1 MKMNLTK
8 LTDHSQD
15 SKTLCTTC
23 VDHYMS
29 ESNSVIEMLH
39 GQFFAEQDEEEEQE
53 EEEEEEDENYIQSGL
68 DEDEFI
74 LPL

>member
-1 MKMNLTK
+1 
-8 LTDHSQD
+8 
-15 SKTLCTTC
+15 
-23 VDHYMS
+23 MS